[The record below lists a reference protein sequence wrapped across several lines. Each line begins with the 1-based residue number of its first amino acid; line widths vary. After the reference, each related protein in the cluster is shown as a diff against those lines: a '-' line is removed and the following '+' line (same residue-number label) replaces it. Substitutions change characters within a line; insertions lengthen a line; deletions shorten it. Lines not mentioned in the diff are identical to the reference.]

1 MFNEDFVWGVATA
14 AYQIEGGVRED
25 GRTASIWDR
34 HCQKENVI
42 FNGDTGDVACDFYHR
57 YKEDISIM
65 KSLGIKAF
73 RFSLSWNRILP
84 NGIGKVNEHGVD
96 FYNRVIDEL
105 LASGITPYITLLHWD
120 LPLCLYEK
128 GGYMNPE
135 FPDWFAEYA
144 KVVAGRFSDRVKYF
158 MTFNEPQLIMGAHRG
173 SGKAPGVKLTDAE
186 TVPMVH
192 NILLAHGKAVLALR
206 AYGANDLQV
215 GWANQGRFFY
225 PAIESQEAE
234 EAAKRETF
242 AYRYDNWYSSLS
254 WYADPVYLG
263 RYPEPMLS
271 QLQKYLP
278 NGWEEDMKIIAQPLD
293 FCGQNFYDATPMDAE
308 GNIIKDQQGA
318 KYNSEGWRVTPA
330 GIRYAVKWLHERYG
344 LPIYITENGMCC
356 HDWVSLDGK
365 VHDPQRQ
372 DFLHRYLLELDR
384 AINEGVPVKGYF
396 CWSLLDN
403 MEWELGYRPRFGL
416 IYVDYQTQTRI
427 VKDSALWYKQ
437 VIATNG
443 KSLRVVTIK
452 NDGE

>member
-84 NGIGKVNEHGVD
+84 NGIGRVNEHGVD

-271 QLQKYLP
+271 KLQKYLP
-278 NGWEEDMKIIAQPLD
+278 NGWEEDMKIISTPID
-293 FCGQNFYDATPMDAE
+293 FYCQNIYSGQLVKAKDDGYEVVKFPIGTPMTCMDWFIE
-308 GNIIKDQQGA
+308 P
-318 KYNSEGWRVTPA
+318 RVLYWGPKFL
-330 GIRYAVKWLHERYG
+330 YERYKK
-344 LPIYITENGMCC
+344 PFFISENGCAVT
-356 HDWVSLDGK
+356 DIVSYDDK
-365 VHDPQRQ
+365 VHDGGRIEYLKQHIDQ
-372 DFLHRYLLELDR
+372 FLKAKED
-384 AINEGVPVKGYF
+384 GVDARGYF
-396 CWSLLDN
+396 LWSLMDN
-403 MEWELGYRPRFGL
+403 FEWAEAYSKRFGI
-416 IYVDYQTQTRI
+416 IYVDYATQKRI
-427 VKDSALWYKQ
+427 KKDSFYYYQQL
-437 VIATNG
+437 
-443 KSLRVVTIK
+443 IK
-452 NDGE
+452 EKKDI